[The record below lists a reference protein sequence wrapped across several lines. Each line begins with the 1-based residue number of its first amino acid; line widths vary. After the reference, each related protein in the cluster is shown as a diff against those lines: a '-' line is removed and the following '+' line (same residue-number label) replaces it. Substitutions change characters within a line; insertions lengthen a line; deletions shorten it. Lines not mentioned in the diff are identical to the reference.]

1 MATKRTR
8 EELLT
13 ERASLEKELAE
24 VDETPGNEK
33 STKSAEAVI
42 QKATNKMGND
52 GELIASLSEDTA
64 HELIELLREN
74 RDSLKGTKLV
84 PETPEEKQKSWF
96 DRIFE

>member
-1 MATKRTR
+1 MASKRTR

-13 ERASLEKELAE
+13 EKASLEKELAE
-24 VDETPGNEK
+24 VGDEPSDKK
-33 STKSAEAVI
+33 STATAEAVV
-42 QKATNKMGND
+42 QKVTKKVGND

-84 PETPEEKQKSWF
+84 PESPEEKKKNWF